1 MVSCRWPEQ
10 VKGKIKKMAE
20 PFKCP
25 NCGSNDYT
33 IVLTGCNVS
42 GATLQESFGWNAEA
56 GEYASTGTVILDSE
70 SVENDGGQA
79 ICSKCEADVSD
90 AVSAYE
96 TAQSTSE

>member
-1 MVSCRWPEQ
+1 
-10 VKGKIKKMAE
+10 MAE

-25 NCGSNDYT
+25 SCGGNDYT

-56 GEYASTGTVILDSE
+56 SDYESAGTVILDSE

-79 ICSKCEADVSD
+79 ICSSCEADVSD
-90 AVSAYE
+90 AVTAYE
-96 TAQSTSE
+96 AAQAGCE

>member
-10 VKGKIKKMAE
+10 VKGKIKMAE

>member
-1 MVSCRWPEQ
+1 
-10 VKGKIKKMAE
+10 MAE

-79 ICSKCEADVSD
+79 ICSSCETDVSD

-96 TAQSTSE
+96 TAQSTNE

>member
-1 MVSCRWPEQ
+1 
-10 VKGKIKKMAE
+10 MAE

-33 IVLTGCNVS
+33 IVLTGCSVS

-56 GEYASTGTVILDSE
+56 REYASTGTVILDSE